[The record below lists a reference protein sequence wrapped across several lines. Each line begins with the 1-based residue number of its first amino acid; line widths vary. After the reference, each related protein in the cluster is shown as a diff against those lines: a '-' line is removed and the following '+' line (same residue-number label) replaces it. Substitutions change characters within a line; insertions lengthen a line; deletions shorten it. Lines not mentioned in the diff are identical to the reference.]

1 MASSKIR
8 PLLQAPDLSPT
19 APADA
24 SRPAPTDPDDSRFTG
39 AQQFETAEALIRGV
53 QNGSV
58 RTINPETMPRPG
70 TVDSHVPAEPPRRR
84 SPEVSLSTRI
94 PEYVMRELR
103 RRYADTGITIRVQV
117 LQALMGKGVEIEEE
131 DLQDE
136 RKHPRR

>member
-1 MASSKIR
+1 MAGSKTR

-19 APADA
+19 IPADA
-24 SRPAPTDPDDSRFTG
+24 SRPPPTDPNDSR
-39 AQQFETAEALIRGV
+39 LRGV

-58 RTINPETMPRPG
+58 RTINPETMPRSG
-70 TVDSHVPAEPPRRR
+70 TVGSDLPAEPPKRR

-117 LQALMGKGVEIEEE
+117 LLALIGKGFEIEEE